1 MDEQIQFAI
10 CLDNGGYRA
19 SLEPLKVYMVLPNG
33 EPDLGLIRVVDE
45 SGEGYLYPSSA
56 FMVID
61 VPRGDADHHLYERL
75 QLEAG
80 KAADAPAD
88 ALPDA
93 VRPWLTEAEEFIEE
107 NEPVLADPE
116 LDSITNSYLATEATS
131 RLKEASGA
139 ITRLQNTKKAS
150 PRQMLEVTKAYRKL
164 LTFSKS
170 VIKHYDEHFAEE
182 QEHPHSQEMEESY
195 SAVEEAKRYL
205 Q

>member
-1 MDEQIQFAI
+1 MDERIQFVI

-19 SLEPLKVYMVLPNG
+19 SLEPLKVYMTLPNG

-45 SGEGYLYPSSA
+45 SGEGYLYPDSA

-61 VPRGDADHHLYERL
+61 VPRGKAENLYERL

-93 VRPWLTEAEEFIEE
+93 IRPWLAEAEEFIEE

-139 ITRLQNTKKAS
+139 VTRLQNTKKAS
-150 PRQMLEVTKAYRKL
+150 PKQMLEVTKAYRKL

-182 QEHPHSQEMEESY
+182 QEHPHSQEMEEFY